1 MECPGG
7 ELAGAVHQQR
17 HELLLRLRLGGG
29 AGHRVP
35 RLAVAMAAA
44 MAMDLN
50 FMVVS

>member
-1 MECPGG
+1 MGANWPVRYTSSGMNCSCACAWAAG
-7 ELAGAVHQQR
+7 LAN
-17 HELLLRLRLGGG
+17 
-29 AGHRVP
+29 RVP